1 MATTDVPEFNLS
13 LEFFRNLNIFHDLL
27 SSEISRILCIEYK
40 KIQLWKSPILI
51 ITLPIIDDLTLNS
64 DKIKGF

>member
-1 MATTDVPEFNLS
+1 MATTDVPEFNFS

-27 SSEISRILCIEYK
+27 SLEISRILCIENK
-40 KIQLWKSPILI
+40 KFQLKKSPILI
-51 ITLPIIDDLTLNS
+51 ITVPFIDDLTLNS